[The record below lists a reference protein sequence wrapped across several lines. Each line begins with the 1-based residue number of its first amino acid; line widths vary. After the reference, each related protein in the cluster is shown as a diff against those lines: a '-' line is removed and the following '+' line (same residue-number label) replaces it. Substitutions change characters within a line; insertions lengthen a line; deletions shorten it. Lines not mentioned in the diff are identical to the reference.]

1 MQPKSLLLA
10 AWAALALFAAAP
22 AFGQSAPFPPAGGGG
37 GSGDITGVTAG
48 AGLRGGGTSGNVTLS
63 LSEDLCNDGAAI
75 TGTSYSVD
83 LSGDMARQCVF
94 TGSSDSAW
102 DDTGTATSGGFDI
115 VNASA
120 SAKITWTPSDGI
132 DGTTSLEVP
141 AGFWAHVFW
150 DGSTWRS
157 EPMARASGVTAGTY
171 GDSTH
176 CVSITTDKY
185 GRLTAASQSTS
196 CPGGS
201 GSSVSPI
208 NVKVGRF
215 YWTSPSQKNQGSTF
229 TAGTVY
235 FSDFTLYD
243 DTTIDQLGTY
253 VTTTDAA
260 GHFADAIYAV
270 DATSGYATGAP
281 IVTTSSLST
290 ASSTVMDTGLSS
302 TSLPK
307 GHYKFAFMTD
317 STTVKVMSNTT
328 SSHYEGFAA
337 GTDTA
342 AHLTSGSGTGTTVY
356 SIAGT
361 YGTWPTM
368 NGTGGTGCTGNCTA
382 VSVGFSQQQPYGIY
396 RAASVP

>member
-1 MQPKSLLLA
+1 MRFTVKNAKLSLVALA
-10 AWAALALFAAAP
+10 ALITIFTTP
-22 AFGQSAPFPPAGGGG
+22 AYAQSQPFPAQ
-37 GSGDITGVTAG
+37 
-48 AGLRGGGTSGNVTLS
+48 GGGTGTGDVAGPSSSTDGNFAGFNGSSGKAVKDLGIGPSDFSPAGKVALVSGSDPTPTAADWAAFIQYTITGSGRTLTLPDTSTLSTNGGALIDTNAASVTVDANASDTITYDGATTATGGSVTLPQGGLYAVS
-63 LSEDLCNDGAAI
+63 TDGAGKLYI
-75 TGTSYSVD
+75 
-83 LSGDMARQCVF
+83 
-94 TGSSDSAW
+94 SA
-102 DDTGTATSGGFDI
+102 
-115 VNASA
+115 
-120 SAKITWTPSDGI
+120 P
-132 DGTTSLEVP
+132 
-141 AGFWAHVFW
+141 
-150 DGSTWRS
+150 
-157 EPMARASGVTAGTY
+157 
-171 GDSTH
+171 
-176 CVSITTDKY
+176 
-185 GRLTAASQSTS
+185 
-196 CPGGS
+196 PGGS
-201 GSSVSPI
+201 SGSPVSPI
-208 NVKVGRF
+208 NVKAGRF
-215 YWTSPSQKNQGSTF
+215 YWTSPSQKSQGSTF
-229 TAGTVY
+229 TSGTVY

-260 GHFADAIYAV
+260 GHLANAIYAV

-337 GTDTA
+337 GSDTA
-342 AHLTSGSGTGTTVY
+342 AHLTSGPGTGTTVY

-382 VSVGFSQQQPYGIY
+382 VSVGFNQRQPYGIY